1 MRGIWNFLADSR
13 TLTVLAFLLASAVL
27 LLSAH
32 TLKFAL
38 WWALA
43 LIALL
48 GAVMLGAG
56 WWRRRRA
63 AQESAAL
70 TQMLTQESERAVS
83 RAQPSKRA
91 EVDALRRR
99 MAEAIAKIKGSRLGE
114 RSGRAA
120 LYELPWYM
128 VIGNPAAGKSS
139 AIVNSGLQF
148 PFADQG
154 GNIIQGIGGT
164 RNCDWFFTT
173 EGILL
178 DTAGRYAVEDED
190 RAEWL
195 GFLHLLKRHRPKAPI
210 NGIVVAASVQE
221 LTQNRPEYGIKLAK
235 QIRARVQELTA
246 ELEVF
251 APVYIVFTK
260 VDLISGFAEFFDDS
274 DAAERARV
282 WGATLP
288 YDADGAAD
296 PVQRFDEHF
305 DRLYE
310 GLRELSVAR
319 MSLYRGEKL
328 GAGVLT
334 FPLEFAAVRPAL
346 RAFVATLFEDNPFQF
361 KPVFRGYYFTSALQE
376 GRAAGSSSERV
387 ADRFGLKL
395 VPAIETPVSS
405 RGGFFLRD
413 LFSKVIFADRALVR
427 QYASRTRLRLR
438 TAGFAASVLAFGLVL
453 AALSWSFVANQRL
466 VTHVEADFA
475 KAVRLQE
482 GRQDMASRFE
492 ALELMQ
498 DRIEQLQ
505 RYREARPIGLGFGL
519 YQGEPLEAKL
529 RAEYFHGVQ
538 QLLLKPVA
546 ESLESYLAEVNRRSG
561 ELTPQQAGG
570 AERAAAKQDAA
581 AQTYRDAS
589 PTDVQDA
596 YNALKTYLM
605 LGSRDH
611 VEPGHL
617 NDQLTRF
624 WRVWLENNRGEMP
637 REKMIRAAERML
649 GFVVAQSVQP
659 DFPLVDTRLA
669 LVDQTRDTLRKVVKG
684 QPARERVYA
693 QIKARAATR
702 YPSMTALRIV
712 GDEGRDLIAGS
723 HAIPGTFTREAWEG
737 YVEAAIKEAASK
749 ELQSTDWVLK
759 TAARDD
765 LSLEG
770 SPEQIQKALTLMY
783 KTEYAAEWKKFLQG
797 VTVADFAGFDD
808 AVKQLNRL
816 GDPAN
821 SPIGKI
827 IDTVYRQ
834 TSWDNP
840 SLLNDGL
847 AKAQSGIMDWFRETI
862 LRQSPAQ
869 VSVNVST
876 ARAEIPMGPVGREFS
891 AIANLV
897 IERPEAKDGSLLKAY
912 LQSLAKLRSRF
923 NQMKTAGDPGP
934 ASRQLMMQTLEGSGS
949 ELSDALRQVDE
960 QVLSTIPDAARG
972 TIRPLLVRPLMMAF
986 AVIVKPAEQELNRT
1000 WAAQVYDPF
1009 MRSLSEK
1016 YPFTQNARVEAGA
1029 AEIAQVFGP
1038 EGAVSKFV
1046 QTSLGPLV
1054 VRRGDTLASRTWA
1067 DMGMKLAPEFSD
1079 NFARFVAPVAGAPTA
1094 AGAGDAN
1101 ASGAPQTVFQIQPLP
1116 VSGVTEY
1123 TLEIDGQVL
1132 RYRMGVQDWVNFVWP
1147 SGKGA
1152 PGARITAV
1160 AYDGRTVEVA
1170 SQPGTAGLERLI
1182 NTAQKKKR
1190 SDGVFEMT
1198 WSNNGIAVSVNL
1210 RIVSSAQADTSAGAS
1225 APQKASNLLGIKLP
1239 AVVAGSGT

>member
-1 MRGIWNFLADSR
+1 MRGFWNFLTDSR
-13 TLTVLAFLLASAVL
+13 TLTVLALLLASAFL

-32 TLKFAL
+32 TLKLAM
-38 WWALA
+38 WWAVAAIA
-43 LIALL
+43 LIGLVVL
-48 GAVMLGAG
+48 GVWAV
-56 WWRRRRA
+56 RRRRA
-63 AQESAAL
+63 AREAAAL

-83 RAQPSKRA
+83 RATPSKRG
-91 EVDALRRR
+91 EVDVLRRR
-99 MAEAIAKIKGSRLGE
+99 MGEAIATIKGSKLGE
-114 RSGRAA
+114 LSGRAA

-139 AIVNSGLQF
+139 AVVNSGLKF

-154 GNIIQGIGGT
+154 GSIVQGIGGT

-190 RAEWL
+190 RGEWL

-235 QIRARVQELTA
+235 QVRARVQELTA

-260 VDLISGFAEFFDDS
+260 VDLVAGFAEFFDDC

-282 WGATLP
+282 WGATLA
-288 YDADGAAD
+288 YDADGSAD
-296 PVQRFDEHF
+296 PVARFDEHF

-310 GLRELSVAR
+310 GLREQSVAR
-319 MSLYRGEKL
+319 MALYRGEKL

-334 FPLEFAAVRPAL
+334 FPLEFSAVRPAL

-361 KPVFRGYYFTSALQE
+361 KPIFRGFYFTSALQE
-376 GRAAGSSSERV
+376 GRAAGTSSERV

-395 VPAIETPVSS
+395 APAVDMPVSS
-405 RGGFFLRD
+405 QGGFFLRD

-427 QYASRTRLRLR
+427 QYASRTRTRMR
-438 TAGFAASVLAFGLVL
+438 AVAFAASVVGFGLVL
-453 AALSWSFVANQRL
+453 GALAWSYVSNDRL
-466 VTHVEADFA
+466 VSHVQADLT

-482 GRQDMASRFE
+482 GRQDLASRIE

-498 DRIEQLQ
+498 DRIEQLE
-505 RYREARPIGLGFGL
+505 RYREDRPVGLGFGL
-519 YQGEPLEAKL
+519 YQGDLLEAKL
-529 RAEYFHGVQ
+529 RTEYFHGVQ
-538 QLLLKPVA
+538 QILLKPVA
-546 ESLESYLAEVNRRSG
+546 ESLEGYLAEVNRRSA
-561 ELTPQQAGG
+561 ELSPAQAG
-570 AERAAAKQDAA
+570 ATEKVAARPDASV
-581 AQTYRDAS
+581 QPYRDAS

-605 LGSRDH
+605 LGSREH
-611 VEPGHL
+611 IEPGHL
-617 NDQLTRF
+617 NDQLARF
-624 WRVWLENNRGEMP
+624 WRNWLENNRGEMP
-637 REKMIRAAERML
+637 RERMIRSAERML
-649 GFVVAQSVQP
+649 AFVVAQSARP
-659 DFPLVDTRLA
+659 DFPLVETRLA
-669 LVDQTRDTLRKVVKG
+669 LVDQTRDVLRKVVKG

-702 YPSMTALRIV
+702 FPSMTVARIV
-712 GDEGRDLIAGS
+712 GDEARDLVAGS

-783 KTEYAAEWKKFLQG
+783 KTDYAAEWKKFLQG
-797 VTVADFAGFDD
+797 VTVADFASFED

-816 GDPAN
+816 GDPVN
-821 SPIGKI
+821 SPIGKVL
-827 IDTVYRQ
+827 DTVYRQ

-847 AKAQSGIMDWFRETI
+847 AKAQSGFVDWFKQTI

-869 VSVNVST
+869 VTLNVS
-876 ARAEIPMGPVGREFS
+876 AGKSEIPMGPVGREFA

-897 IERPEAKDGSLLKAY
+897 VERPDAREGSLLKGY
-912 LQSLAKLRSRF
+912 LQSLAKVRSRF
-923 NQMKTAGDPGP
+923 NQMKTAGDAGP
-934 ASRQLMMQTLEGSGS
+934 AARQLMMQTLDGSGS

-960 QVLSTIPDAARG
+960 QVLASIPDSARG

-986 AVIVKPAEQELNRT
+986 AVIVKPAETELNRT
-1000 WAAQVYDPF
+1000 WTAQVYDPF
-1009 MRSLSEK
+1009 MRSLAEK

-1029 AEIAQVFGP
+1029 GEIAQVFGP

-1046 QTSLGPLV
+1046 QTSMGPLV
-1054 VRRGDTLASRTWA
+1054 VRRGDTLAARTWA
-1067 DMGMKLAPEFSD
+1067 DMGVKLAPEFAD
-1079 NFARFVAPVAGAPTA
+1079 NFARFVAPVAGAAQATSGD
-1094 AGAGDAN
+1094 GAGGA
-1101 ASGAPQTVFQIQPLP
+1101 ASQTVFQIQPQP

-1123 TLEIDGQVL
+1123 TIEIDGQVL
-1132 RYRMGVQDWVNFVWP
+1132 RYRMGVQDWANFVWP

-1170 SQPGTAGLERLI
+1170 SQPGAAGLERLI
-1182 NTAQKKKR
+1182 NTAQKKRR
-1190 SDGVFEMT
+1190 SDGTFEMT
-1198 WSNNGIAVSVNL
+1198 WTNNGVAVTVNL
-1210 RIVSSAQADTSAGAS
+1210 RIVSSAQADTSANAS
-1225 APQKASNLLGIKLP
+1225 APQKSGLLGIKLP
-1239 AVVAGSGT
+1239 AAVAGGGA

>member
-1 MRGIWNFLADSR
+1 MRGFWNFLTDSR
-13 TLTVLAFLLASAVL
+13 TLTVLALLLASVFL

-32 TLKFAL
+32 TLKLAM
-38 WWALA
+38 WWAVVAIA
-43 LIALL
+43 LIGLVVL
-48 GAVMLGAG
+48 GGWML
-56 WWRRRRA
+56 RRRRA
-63 AQESAAL
+63 AREAAAL

-83 RAQPSKRA
+83 RATPSKRG
-91 EVDALRRR
+91 EVDVLRRR
-99 MAEAIAKIKGSRLGE
+99 MGEAIATIKGSKLGE
-114 RSGRAA
+114 LSGRAA

-139 AIVNSGLQF
+139 AVVNSGLQF

-154 GNIIQGIGGT
+154 GSIIQGIGGT

-190 RAEWL
+190 RGEWL

-260 VDLISGFAEFFDDS
+260 VDLIAGFAEFFDDC

-282 WGATLP
+282 WGATLA
-288 YDADGAAD
+288 YDADGSAD
-296 PVQRFDEHF
+296 PVGRFDEHF

-310 GLRELSVAR
+310 GLREQSVAR
-319 MSLYRGEKL
+319 MALYRGEKL

-334 FPLEFAAVRPAL
+334 FPLEFSAVRPAL

-361 KPVFRGYYFTSALQE
+361 KPIFRGFYFTSALQE
-376 GRAAGSSSERV
+376 GRAAGTSSERI

-395 VPAIETPVSS
+395 APAVEMPVSS
-405 RGGFFLRD
+405 QGGFFLRD

-427 QYASRTRLRLR
+427 QYASRTRTRMR
-438 TAGFAASVLAFGLVL
+438 AVAFAASVVGFGLVL
-453 AALSWSFVANQRL
+453 GALAWSYVSNERL
-466 VTHVEADFA
+466 VSHVQADLT

-482 GRQDMASRFE
+482 GRQDLASRVE

-498 DRIEQLQ
+498 DRIEQLE
-505 RYREARPIGLGFGL
+505 RYREDRPAGLGFGL
-519 YQGEPLEAKL
+519 YQGDMLEAKL
-529 RAEYFHGVQ
+529 RAEYFHGVRQ
-538 QLLLKPVA
+538 ILLKPVA
-546 ESLESYLAEVNRRSG
+546 ESIESYLAEVNRRSA
-561 ELTPQQAGG
+561 ELSPAQPG
-570 AERAAAKQDAA
+570 ATEKVAARPDAS
-581 AQTYRDAS
+581 AQPYRDAS

-605 LGSRDH
+605 LGSREH
-611 VEPGHL
+611 IEPGHL
-617 NDQLTRF
+617 NDQLARF
-624 WRVWLENNRGEMP
+624 WRNWLENNRGEMP
-637 REKMIRAAERML
+637 RERMIRSAERML
-649 GFVVAQSVQP
+649 AFVVAQSARP
-659 DFPLVDTRLA
+659 DFPLVETRLA
-669 LVDQTRDTLRKVVKG
+669 LVDQTRDVLRKVVKG

-702 YPSMTALRIV
+702 FPSTTVARIV
-712 GDEGRDLIAGS
+712 GDEARDLVAGS

-783 KTEYAAEWKKFLQG
+783 KTDYAAEWKKFLQG
-797 VTVADFAGFDD
+797 VTVADFASFDD

-816 GDPAN
+816 GDPVN
-821 SPIGKI
+821 SPIGKVL
-827 IDTVYRQ
+827 DTVYRQ

-840 SLLNDGL
+840 SLLNDSL
-847 AKAQSGIMDWFRETI
+847 AKAQSGFVEWFKQTI

-869 VSVNVST
+869 VTLNVS
-876 ARAEIPMGPVGREFS
+876 AGKSEIPMGPVGREFA

-897 IERPEAKDGSLLKAY
+897 VERPDARDGSLLKGY
-912 LQSLAKLRSRF
+912 LQSLAKVRSRF
-923 NQMKTAGDPGP
+923 NQMKTAGDAGP
-934 ASRQLMMQTLEGSGS
+934 AARQLMMQTLEGSGS

-960 QVLSTIPDAARG
+960 QVLASIPDSARG
-972 TIRPLLVRPLMMAF
+972 TIRPMLVRPLMMAF
-986 AVIVKPAEQELNRT
+986 AVIVKPAETELNRT

-1009 MRSLSEK
+1009 MRSLAEK

-1029 AEIAQVFGP
+1029 GEIAQVFGP

-1046 QTSLGPLV
+1046 QTSMGPLV
-1054 VRRGDTLASRTWA
+1054 VRRGDTLAARTWA
-1067 DMGMKLAPEFSD
+1067 DMGVKLAPEFAD
-1079 NFARFVAPVAGAPTA
+1079 NFARFVAPVAGAASGSNGDA
-1094 AGAGDAN
+1094 AGAGT
-1101 ASGAPQTVFQIQPLP
+1101 PQTVFQIQPQP

-1123 TLEIDGQVL
+1123 SIEIDGQVL
-1132 RYRMGVQDWVNFVWP
+1132 RYRMGVQDWANFVWP

-1170 SQPGTAGLERLI
+1170 SQPGAAGLERLI
-1182 NTAQKKKR
+1182 NTAQKKRR
-1190 SDGVFEMT
+1190 SDGTFEMT
-1198 WSNNGIAVSVNL
+1198 WTNNGVAVTVNL
-1210 RIVSSAQADTSAGAS
+1210 RIVSSAQADTSANAS
-1225 APQKASNLLGIKLP
+1225 APQKSGLLGIKLP
-1239 AVVAGSGT
+1239 AAVAGGGA

>member
-1 MRGIWNFLADSR
+1 MRGFWNFLTDSR
-13 TLTVLAFLLASAVL
+13 TLTVLALLLASAFL

-32 TLKFAL
+32 TLKLAM
-38 WWALA
+38 WWAVAAIA
-43 LIALL
+43 LIGLVVL
-48 GAVMLGAG
+48 GVWAI
-56 WWRRRRA
+56 RRQRA
-63 AQESAAL
+63 AREAAAL

-83 RAQPSKRA
+83 RATPSKRG
-91 EVDALRRR
+91 EVDVLRRR
-99 MAEAIAKIKGSRLGE
+99 MGEAIATIKGSKLGE
-114 RSGRAA
+114 LSGRAA

-139 AIVNSGLQF
+139 AVVNSGLQF

-154 GNIIQGIGGT
+154 GSIVQGIGGT

-190 RAEWL
+190 RGEWL

-260 VDLISGFAEFFDDS
+260 IDLVAGFAEFFDDC

-282 WGATLP
+282 WGATLA
-288 YDADGAAD
+288 YDADGSAD
-296 PVQRFDEHF
+296 PVARFDEHF

-310 GLRELSVAR
+310 GLREQSVAR
-319 MSLYRGEKL
+319 MALYRGEKL

-334 FPLEFAAVRPAL
+334 FPLEFSAVRPAL

-361 KPVFRGYYFTSALQE
+361 KPIFRGFYFTSALQE
-376 GRAAGSSSERV
+376 GRAAGTSSERV

-395 VPAIETPVSS
+395 APAVDMPVSS
-405 RGGFFLRD
+405 QGGFFLRD
-413 LFSKVIFADRALVR
+413 LFSKVIFADRSLVR
-427 QYASRTRLRLR
+427 QYASRTRTRMR
-438 TAGFAASVLAFGLVL
+438 AAAFAASVVGFGLVL
-453 AALSWSFVANQRL
+453 GALAWSYVSNERL
-466 VTHVEADFA
+466 VSHVQADLT

-482 GRQDMASRFE
+482 GRQDLASRIE

-498 DRIEQLQ
+498 DRIEQLE
-505 RYREARPIGLGFGL
+505 RYREDRPAGLGFGL
-519 YQGEPLEAKL
+519 YQGDMLEAKL
-529 RAEYFHGVQ
+529 RTEYFHGVQ
-538 QLLLKPVA
+538 QILLKPVA
-546 ESLESYLAEVNRRSG
+546 ESLEGYLAEVNRRSA
-561 ELTPQQAGG
+561 ELSPAQPG
-570 AERAAAKQDAA
+570 ATEKVAARPDAS
-581 AQTYRDAS
+581 AQPYRDAS

-605 LGSRDH
+605 LGSREH
-611 VEPGHL
+611 IEPGHL
-617 NDQLTRF
+617 NDQLARF
-624 WRVWLENNRGEMP
+624 WRNWLENNRGEMP
-637 REKMIRAAERML
+637 RERMIRSAERML
-649 GFVVAQSVQP
+649 AFVVAQSARP
-659 DFPLVDTRLA
+659 DFPLVETRLA
-669 LVDQTRDTLRKVVKG
+669 LVDQTRDVLRKVVKG

-702 YPSMTALRIV
+702 FPSMTVARIV
-712 GDEGRDLIAGS
+712 GDEARDLVAGS

-783 KTEYAAEWKKFLQG
+783 KTDYAAEWKKFLQG
-797 VTVADFAGFDD
+797 VTVSDFASFDD

-816 GDPAN
+816 GDPVN
-821 SPIGKI
+821 SPIGKVL
-827 IDTVYRQ
+827 DTVYRQ

-840 SLLNDGL
+840 SLLNDSL
-847 AKAQSGIMDWFRETI
+847 AKAQSGFVEWFKQTI

-869 VSVNVST
+869 VTVNVS
-876 ARAEIPMGPVGREFS
+876 ASKSEIPMGPVGREFA

-897 IERPEAKDGSLLKAY
+897 VERPDACDGSLLKGY
-912 LQSLAKLRSRF
+912 LQSLAKVRSRF
-923 NQMKTAGDPGP
+923 NQMKTAGDAGP
-934 ASRQLMMQTLEGSGS
+934 AARQLMMQTLEGSGS

-960 QVLSTIPDAARG
+960 QVLASIPDSARG

-986 AVIVKPAEQELNRT
+986 AVIVKPAETELNRT

-1009 MRSLSEK
+1009 MRSLAEK

-1029 AEIAQVFGP
+1029 GEIAQVFGP

-1046 QTSLGPLV
+1046 QTSMGPLV
-1054 VRRGDTLASRTWA
+1054 VRRGDTLAARTWA
-1067 DMGMKLAPEFSD
+1067 DMGVKLAPEFAD
-1079 NFARFVAPVAGAPTA
+1079 NFARFVAPVAGAA
-1094 AGAGDAN
+1094 QASSGDGAGGA
-1101 ASGAPQTVFQIQPLP
+1101 APQTVFQIQPQP

-1123 TLEIDGQVL
+1123 TIEIDGQVL
-1132 RYRMGVQDWVNFVWP
+1132 RYRMGVQDWANFVWP

-1170 SQPGTAGLERLI
+1170 SQPGAAGLERLI
-1182 NTAQKKKR
+1182 NTAQKKRR
-1190 SDGVFEMT
+1190 SDGTFEMT
-1198 WSNNGIAVSVNL
+1198 WTNNGVAVTVNL
-1210 RIVSSAQADTSAGAS
+1210 RIVSSAQADTSANAS
-1225 APQKASNLLGIKLP
+1225 APQKSGLLGIKLP
-1239 AVVAGSGT
+1239 AAVAGGGA

>member
-1 MRGIWNFLADSR
+1 MRGFWSFLTDGR
-13 TLTVLAFLLASAVL
+13 TLTVLAFLLASAFL

-32 TLKFAL
+32 TLQLAL
-38 WWALA
+38 WWAVEAIAAIAA
-43 LIALL
+43 LVA
-48 GAVMLGAG
+48 GAW

-83 RAQPSKRA
+83 RAVPSKRG

-99 MAEAIAKIKGSRLGE
+99 MGDAISTIKGSKLGE

-154 GNIIQGIGGT
+154 GSIVQGIGGT

-178 DTAGRYAVEDED
+178 DTAGRYAVEEED

-260 VDLISGFAEFFDDS
+260 VDLVAGFAEFFDDS

-361 KPVFRGYYFTSALQE
+361 KPIFRGYYFTSALQE
-376 GRAAGSSSERV
+376 GRAAGTSSERI

-395 VPAIETPVSS
+395 MPAIDTPVSS

-438 TAGFAASVLAFGLVL
+438 TLGFAASVVAFGLVL
-453 AALSWSFVANQRL
+453 GALSWSFVSNQRL
-466 VTHVEADFA
+466 VSHVQADLT
-475 KAVRLQE
+475 KAQQVQE
-482 GRQDMASRFE
+482 GRQDLASRIE
-492 ALELMQ
+492 ALELLQ

-505 RYREARPIGLGFGL
+505 RYRENRPMSLGFGL
-519 YQGEPLEAKL
+519 YQGDALEDKL

-538 QLLLKPVA
+538 QVMLKPVA
-546 ESLESYLAEVNRRSG
+546 ESLEAYLTEVNRRG
-561 ELTPQQAGG
+561 AELAPQAAAGPEKVAAKPEGG
-570 AERAAAKQDAA
+570 AQP
-581 AQTYRDAS
+581 YRDAS

-596 YNALKTYLM
+596 YNGLKTYLM
-605 LGSRDH
+605 LGSREH
-611 VEPGHL
+611 AEPGHL
-617 NDQLTRF
+617 NDQLARF
-624 WRVWLENNRGEMP
+624 WRNWLENNRGDMP
-637 REKMIRAAERML
+637 RERMIRSAERML
-649 GFVVAQSVQP
+649 SFVVAQSARP
-659 DFPLVDTRLA
+659 DFPLVETRLA

-684 QPARERVYA
+684 LPARERVYA

-702 YPSMTALRIV
+702 FPTMTIARIV
-712 GDEGRDLIAGS
+712 GDDGRDLVAGS

-737 YVEAAIKEAASK
+737 YVEAAIKDAAGK
-749 ELQSTDWVLK
+749 EQQTSDWVLK

-797 VTVADFAGFDD
+797 VTITDFASFDD

-816 GDPAN
+816 GDPVN
-821 SPIGKI
+821 SPIGKVV
-827 IDTVYRQ
+827 DTVYRQ

-847 AKAQSGIMDWFRETI
+847 AKAQSGIVEWFRETI

-869 VSVNVST
+869 VTVSVS
-876 ARAEIPMGPVGREFS
+876 AGKAEIPMGPVGREFS

-897 IERPEAKDGSLLKAY
+897 VERPDAKEGSLLKGY

-934 ASRQLMMQTLEGSGS
+934 AARQLMTQTLEGSGS

-960 QVLSTIPDAARG
+960 QILATIPDAARG

-986 AVIVKPAEQELNRT
+986 AVIVKPAELELNRT
-1000 WAAQVYDPF
+1000 WTAQVYEPF
-1009 MRSLSEK
+1009 MRSLAEK
-1016 YPFTQNARVEAGA
+1016 YPFAQNARVEAGA
-1029 AEIAQVFGP
+1029 GEIAQVFGP

-1046 QTSLGPLV
+1046 QTSMGPLV

-1067 DMGMKLAPEFSD
+1067 DMGMKLAPEFAD
-1079 NFARFVAPVAGAPTA
+1079 NFARFVAPVAGA
-1094 AGAGDAN
+1094 AGGGGEAGP
-1101 ASGAPQTVFQIQPLP
+1101 ASGTPQTVFQIQPLP

-1123 TLEIDGQVL
+1123 SIEIDGQVL

-1160 AYDGRTVEVA
+1160 AYDGRTVELA
-1170 SQPGTAGLERLI
+1170 SQPGTSGLERLI

-1190 SDGVFEMT
+1190 GDGVFEMT
-1198 WSNNGIAVSVNL
+1198 WTNNGIAVSVNL
-1210 RIVSSAQADTSAGAS
+1210 RIVSSAQADTSANAS
-1225 APQKASNLLGIKLP
+1225 APQKSSNLLGIKLP
-1239 AVVAGSGT
+1239 ATVAGSGA

>member
-1 MRGIWNFLADSR
+1 MRGFWNFLTDSR
-13 TLTVLAFLLASAVL
+13 TLTVLALLLASAFL

-32 TLKFAL
+32 TLKLAL
-38 WWALA
+38 WWAIA
-43 LIALL
+43 AIVLILLIVL
-48 GAVMLGAG
+48 GAWGL
-56 WWRRRRA
+56 RRRRA
-63 AQESAAL
+63 AREAAAL

-83 RAQPSKRA
+83 RATPSKRG
-91 EVDALRRR
+91 EVDVLRRR
-99 MAEAIAKIKGSRLGE
+99 MGEAIATIKGSKLGE
-114 RSGRAA
+114 LSGRAA

-139 AIVNSGLQF
+139 AVVNSGLQF

-154 GNIIQGIGGT
+154 GSIVQGIGGT

-190 RAEWL
+190 RGEWL

-260 VDLISGFAEFFDDS
+260 VDLIAGFAEFFDDC

-282 WGATLP
+282 WGATLA
-288 YDADGAAD
+288 YDADGSAD
-296 PVQRFDEHF
+296 PVARFDEHF

-310 GLRELSVAR
+310 GLREQSVAR
-319 MSLYRGEKL
+319 MALYRGEKL

-334 FPLEFAAVRPAL
+334 FPLEFSAVRPAL

-361 KPVFRGYYFTSALQE
+361 KPIFRGFYFTSALQE
-376 GRAAGSSSERV
+376 GRAAGTSSERI

-395 VPAIETPVSS
+395 APAVDMPVSS
-405 RGGFFLRD
+405 QGGFFLRD
-413 LFSKVIFADRALVR
+413 LFSKVIFSDRALVR
-427 QYASRTRLRLR
+427 QYASRTRTRMR
-438 TAGFAASVLAFGLVL
+438 AVAFAASVAGFGLVL
-453 AALSWSFVANQRL
+453 GALAWSYVSNQRL
-466 VTHVEADFA
+466 VSHVQADLA

-482 GRQDMASRFE
+482 GRQDLASRIE

-498 DRIEQLQ
+498 DRIEQLE
-505 RYREARPIGLGFGL
+505 RYREDRPAGLGFGL
-519 YQGEPLEAKL
+519 YQGDTLEAKL
-529 RAEYFHGVQ
+529 RAEYFHGVRQ
-538 QLLLKPVA
+538 ILLKPVA
-546 ESLESYLAEVNRRSG
+546 ESLEGYLAEVNRRSG
-561 ELTPQQAGG
+561 ELAPAQTG
-570 AERAAAKQDAA
+570 AAEKVAARQDGA
-581 AQTYRDAS
+581 AQPYRDAS

-605 LGSRDH
+605 LGSHEH

-617 NDQLTRF
+617 NDQLARF
-624 WRVWLENNRGEMP
+624 WRNWLENNRGEMP
-637 REKMIRAAERML
+637 RERMIRSAERML
-649 GFVVAQSVQP
+649 AFVVGQSAQP
-659 DFPLVDTRLA
+659 DFPLLETRLA
-669 LVDQTRDTLRKVVKG
+669 LVDQTRDVLRKVVKG

-702 YPSMTALRIV
+702 FPSMTVARIV
-712 GDEGRDLIAGS
+712 GDDARDLVAGS

-783 KTEYAAEWKKFLQG
+783 KTDYAAEWKKFLQG
-797 VTVADFAGFDD
+797 VTVADFASFDD

-816 GDPAN
+816 GDPVN
-821 SPIGKI
+821 SPIGKVL
-827 IDTVYRQ
+827 DTVYRQ

-847 AKAQSGIMDWFRETI
+847 AKAQSGFVEWFKQTI

-869 VSVNVST
+869 VSVNVSAGKT
-876 ARAEIPMGPVGREFS
+876 EIPMGPVGREFA

-897 IERPEAKDGSLLKAY
+897 VERPEARDGSLLKGY
-912 LQSLAKLRSRF
+912 LQSLAKVRSRF
-923 NQMKTAGDPGP
+923 NQMKTAGDAGP
-934 ASRQLMMQTLEGSGS
+934 AARQLMMQTLEGSGS

-960 QVLSTIPDAARG
+960 QVLASIPDSARG

-986 AVIVKPAEQELNRT
+986 AVIVKPAETELNRT

-1009 MRSLSEK
+1009 MRSLAEK

-1029 AEIAQVFGP
+1029 GEIAQVFGP

-1046 QTSLGPLV
+1046 QTSMGPLV
-1054 VRRGDTLASRTWA
+1054 VRRGDTLAARTWA
-1067 DMGMKLAPEFSD
+1067 DMGVKLAPEFAD
-1079 NFARFVAPVAGAPTA
+1079 NFARFVAPVAGAA
-1094 AGAGDAN
+1094 AGAGGDA
-1101 ASGAPQTVFQIQPLP
+1101 AGGSTPQTVFQIQPQP

-1123 TLEIDGQVL
+1123 TIEIDGQVL
-1132 RYRMGVQDWVNFVWP
+1132 RYRMGVQDWANFVWP

-1170 SQPGTAGLERLI
+1170 SQPGAAGLERLI
-1182 NTAQKKKR
+1182 NTAQKKRR
-1190 SDGVFEMT
+1190 SDGTFEMT
-1198 WSNNGIAVSVNL
+1198 WSNNGVAVTVNL
-1210 RIVSSAQADTSAGAS
+1210 RIVSSAQADTSANAS
-1225 APQKASNLLGIKLP
+1225 APQKSGLLGIKLP
-1239 AVVAGSGT
+1239 AAVAGGGA